1 MIIVIYI
8 FFSEKARFKM
18 SKEKKQRG
26 KYFSLA
32 VSPLGTFEKNQLFIQ
47 ITQIQKE

>member
-32 VSPLGTFEKNQLFIQ
+32 VSPLLLKKKLFIQ